1 MAHSENSHEA
11 VSDVEEEKA
20 LDIDD
25 LEYFRN
31 NTTRSCIFSEYG
43 IPGLEEDNEYS
54 AVSKEIKGLLSNN
67 QSLKRVFIER
77 LNPSFMSEHSLMV
90 GDTPLSVVC
99 AKHVDT
105 IRQDMDSSKL
115 VHVLSLVFFCSR
127 QRDNH
132 RENTGTS
139 MIRSF
144 IAQLIRLHKELN
156 LGILSLEKQ
165 SSAGQA
171 IIRERKV
178 EDLCLE
184 FRNLVKAF
192 GPTTTIVCFI
202 EGLGFCRERNYWAEV
217 NTVISC
223 LDELVSESEVDY
235 CTARFKLICTSPV
248 VTWPDSFCLRQ

>member
-1 MAHSENSHEA
+1 
-11 VSDVEEEKA
+11 
-20 LDIDD
+20 
-25 LEYFRN
+25 
-31 NTTRSCIFSEYG
+31 
-43 IPGLEEDNEYS
+43 
-54 AVSKEIKGLLSNN
+54 
-67 QSLKRVFIER
+67 
-77 LNPSFMSEHSLMV
+77 MV

-223 LDELVSESEVDY
+223 LDELSLGLTHSVFANRSGQYFLNTKVWFRDI
-235 CTARFKLICTSPV
+235 RFQQHTRLFDQC
-248 VTWPDSFCLRQ
+248 